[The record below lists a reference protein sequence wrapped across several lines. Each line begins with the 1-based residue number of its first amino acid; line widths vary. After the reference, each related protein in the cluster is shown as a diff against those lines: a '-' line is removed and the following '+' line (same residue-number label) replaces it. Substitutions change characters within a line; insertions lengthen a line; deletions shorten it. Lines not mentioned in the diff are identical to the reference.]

1 MRIASRITAT
11 AALILMVAGC
21 ATVKKEVH
29 DPNDLSYI
37 YNPLRSQAPPV
48 YRIFH
53 QSDAVTELSLKFYA
67 QNLNFSQANPEGI
80 SQASMVLMYRLF
92 DISDGRVPIDT
103 AMKNLSMPEQDG
115 RRDYIFNIPLEAP
128 AGSIYEVEIVL
139 RDIIRNSRTQRY
151 IRFDK
156 RNSYNRYNFQVRS
169 HSDYKEIYT
178 PILRENEFFNLLSP
192 NRHIDSL
199 RIDYYQPFD
208 RVPDKPYLLLPERSI
223 EMVPDHTVTLPYS
236 DTVAIMLPR
245 RGVYHFRAD
254 SLEMEG
260 YTLCNFGDD
269 YPVMN
274 RPGAMIEPLIYL
286 TDQITVDTLLNHPRP
301 KIALDNF
308 WVGTTD
314 NMEKAR
320 ELIRIYYNRVL
331 YANLYFTSYK
341 EGWRTDRGMI
351 YIIYGP
357 PDKVYKSVG
366 GERWGYKRPRVKS
379 GWGIR
384 YVVEEQMLYFTF
396 SLRENFFSNNHYT
409 LIREES
415 LTTLWED
422 AVRSWRN
429 GVVFRTDTP
438 TNL

>member
-1 MRIASRITAT
+1 MKEASRIMAT

-21 ATVKKEVH
+21 ATVKKEVR

-37 YNPLRSQAPPV
+37 YNPLRSEAPPA

-53 QSDAVTELSLKFYA
+53 QSDQITELSLKFYA

-80 SQASMVLMYRLF
+80 SQASLVLMYRLF
-92 DISDGRVPIDT
+92 DISTGRVPIDT
-103 AMKNLSMPEQDG
+103 AMMNLVMPEQTG
-115 RRDYIFNIPLEAP
+115 RRDYIFNIPLQAP
-128 AGSIYEVEIVL
+128 AGSVYEVEIIL
-139 RDIIRNSRTQRY
+139 RDIVRNSRTQRY

-156 RNSYNRYNFQVRS
+156 QNSYNRYNFQVRS
-169 HSDYKEIYT
+169 HFDYKEIYT
-178 PILRENEFFNLLSP
+178 PILRESEFFNLLSP
-192 NRHIDSL
+192 NRHIDSIW
-199 RIDYYQPFD
+199 IDYYQSFD
-208 RVPDKPYLLLPERSI
+208 RVPDKPYLLLPERKI
-223 EMVPDHTVTLPYS
+223 EMIPNNTVTLPYS
-236 DTVAIMLPR
+236 DTIPIMLPR
-245 RGVYHFRAD
+245 RGVYHFRTD
-254 SLEMEG
+254 SLEMAG
-260 YTLCNFGDD
+260 YTLFNFGDD
-269 YPVMN
+269 YPIMN

-286 TDQITVDTLLNHPRP
+286 TDQVAVDTMLNHPRP

-308 WVGTTD
+308 WVGTTG

-357 PDKVYKSVG
+357 PDKVYKTIS
-366 GERWGYKRPRVKS
+366 GERWGYRRPKVKTS
-379 GWGIR
+379 WGIR
-384 YVVEEQMLYFTF
+384 YRVEEQLLYFTF
-396 SLRENFFSNNHYT
+396 SLKENYFSNNDYT

-429 GVVFRTDTP
+429 GVVFRTETP